1 MKNFIWNHAL
11 AQRFVNDMNVPIQV
25 IDNEHFENRLLTY
38 EPANRTWTLWKETL
52 QEIEERFDEDADK
65 FLEDYYNVRDAVI
78 KAVTENEAF
87 QKFNNC
93 DMNRFKI
100 QTPLHPRNKDLY
112 NGENA
117 GKVFVSFDLVK
128 SNIQALNYADKEI
141 LFNSDTY
148 EDFIKH
154 FTVSKYIT
162 RSKYFRQVVFGQMNP
177 KRHITIAKFLISKVY
192 ETLREHG
199 LDWELVS
206 VSSDDIV
213 FEVPEDIEW
222 NYALLYAKLKH
233 EWEGIIWDV
242 LGLKVRFE
250 MFRLDAYNLKTE
262 NCDKVCTFYTK
273 THSDGKVTW
282 KGIPIQYYGIVY
294 KLMNAESGV
303 QLEHEDYVFEHER
316 CRCDFEE
323 NFSIEKL

>member
-1 MKNFIWNHAL
+1 M
-11 AQRFVNDMNVPIQV
+11 
-25 IDNEHFENRLLTY
+25 
-38 EPANRTWTLWKETL
+38 
-52 QEIEERFDEDADK
+52 
-65 FLEDYYNVRDAVI
+65 
-78 KAVTENEAF
+78 
-87 QKFNNC
+87 
-93 DMNRFKI
+93 
-100 QTPLHPRNKDLY
+100 Y

-148 EDFIKH
+148 ENFIKR
-154 FTVSKYIT
+154 FTDSKYIA

-192 ETLREHG
+192 ETLRAHG
-199 LDWELVS
+199 LDWELVA
-206 VSSDDIV
+206 VSSDEIV

-222 NYALLYAKLKH
+222 NYALLYATLKH
-233 EWEGIIWDV
+233 EWENIVWDE
-242 LGLKVRFE
+242 LGLKVKME
-250 MFRLDAYNLKTE
+250 MFQLDAYNLKTE
-262 NCDKVCTFYTK
+262 KCDKVCTFYIK
-273 THSDGKVTW
+273 THSDCKVTW

-303 QLEHEDYVFEHER
+303 QLAHEDYVFEHER
-316 CRCDFEE
+316 CRCVFEE